1 MELRRHVRLVAVT
14 GGVRE
19 PRPPRVPPGARPGE
33 HLEYPVDQS
42 DADGHNG
49 RVCTLTGPELLTVP
63 DQAAAVAAVAG
74 RSVEAVQLP
83 LESTRAYVLA
93 AGIAEESRGQRSRRV
108 RLRPRRP

>member
-1 MELRRHVRLVAVT
+1 M
-14 GGVRE
+14 
-19 PRPPRVPPGARPGE
+19 
-33 HLEYPVDQS
+33 
-42 DADGHNG
+42 
-49 RVCTLTGPELLTVP
+49 P